1 MKKQFFDTM
10 LDIMRKNP
18 KVFLI
23 FIDLGYPRVEEFL
36 KEFPDRAFTTGA
48 SEQTAM
54 DMAVGIAYSGFI
66 PVVYSITPFLL
77 YRPFETIRTLINHE
91 KLNVKLVGAGRG
103 SDYSH
108 EDGYSHDAS
117 DDRYV
122 FEKLLS
128 NFGRM
133 WPTNTDQVKECVEY
147 LVNSDGPQ
155 YLNLRR

>member
-1 MKKQFFDTM
+1 MKQEFFNTM
-10 LDIMRKNP
+10 LDVMRKNP

-36 KEFPDRAFTTGA
+36 REFPERAFTTGA

-103 SDYSH
+103 SDYSK
-108 EDGYSHDAS
+108 EDGFSHDAS
-117 DDRYV
+117 DDRKIIEASFTYI
-122 FEKLLS
+122 
-128 NFGRM
+128 GRM
-133 WPTNTDQVKECVEY
+133 WPQNVDQVKESVSY
-147 LVNSDGPQ
+147 MVNNNGPM
-155 YLNLRR
+155 YLNLTR